1 MKTAEPQPT
10 PNLKKQYSVNKL
22 TIPSWS
28 VADRPREKYI
38 SSGSRSVSDTELIA
52 ILLRCGTPDLSALDL
67 AKKLL
72 SLNNNSL
79 NQLSQMSIHELTKI
93 NGIGKVK
100 AITLHAA
107 FELGR
112 RRRAEPIVYKKKISQ
127 SQDIVDLLQSKLAEL
142 SHEEFWVIYLNQA
155 SCMIEMECISKG
167 GWSQTA
173 VDVRMI
179 IKKAID
185 LQAPALILCH
195 NHPSGNV
202 KPSKED
208 MTITHNIISAAEFF
222 NIKIMDHIILHRDVH
237 YSFCSEGLL

>member
-79 NQLSQMSIHELTKI
+79 NQLS
-93 NGIGKVK
+93 
-100 AITLHAA
+100 
-107 FELGR
+107 
-112 RRRAEPIVYKKKISQ
+112 
-127 SQDIVDLLQSKLAEL
+127 
-142 SHEEFWVIYLNQA
+142 
-155 SCMIEMECISKG
+155 
-167 GWSQTA
+167 
-173 VDVRMI
+173 
-179 IKKAID
+179 
-185 LQAPALILCH
+185 
-195 NHPSGNV
+195 
-202 KPSKED
+202 
-208 MTITHNIISAAEFF
+208 
-222 NIKIMDHIILHRDVH
+222 
-237 YSFCSEGLL
+237 